1 MSKITYSNKSYLDLN
16 PDVSD
21 INKVKDT
28 DMNSIKNAVNQNGS
42 YVELTESSTA
52 GNFYCTLEGNLS
64 SGDVVKVTFP
74 QVTTTTTQNL
84 QLSIDG
90 GTTYYPITDLDNN
103 NLQIGNID
111 KNIELEY
118 GGNYGYNTFVA
129 KVHNN
134 SSNSQTE
141 PYSCDYINKINSSIT
156 AYLSADYTNPSSST
170 YNRIPFNTSVAVGD
184 KLTLLNDGTIKVG
197 SGISKVYISGD
208 IVLPAS
214 IANGGKNFV
223 IRLNGVIKSR
233 AWHTVTS
240 GNYNAN
246 VSLSRSSRLIEV
258 QENDIID
265 AAYYGTANDIINGS
279 ESFTQI
285 TVRVAE

>member
-52 GNFYCTLEGNLS
+52 GNFYCTLEGSLS

-129 KVHNN
+129 KVHNS

-141 PYSCDYINKINSSIT
+141 PYSCSYINGIVKSTTFTIT
-156 AYLSADYTNPSSST
+156 TSSSGT
-170 YNRIPFNTSVAVGD
+170 ALVPGTTTNWLILQAVPTS
-184 KLTLLNDGTIKVG
+184 T
-197 SGISKVYISGD
+197 
-208 IVLPAS
+208 
-214 IANGGKNFV
+214 
-223 IRLNGVIKSR
+223 LNGYLIPYRFYSNGNWYLR
-233 AWHTVTS
+233 AE
-240 GNYNAN
+240 NYAGA
-246 VSLSRSSRLIEV
+246 VQTGVQIGVKLFYIEV
-258 QENDIID
+258 D
-265 AAYYGTANDIINGS
+265 Y
-279 ESFTQI
+279 
-285 TVRVAE
+285 